1 MLELRIQNQQY
12 KYKCSLSYLPLHFLA
27 TKEGWF
33 AKGNQ
38 IMLVT
43 GECTFRLCVV
53 CTLLDC
59 VQCTHSFFLFTKLA
73 PTTHRYRSHILLD
86 QVVENCAVSPVF
98 SFRSFEQHNSTVKN
112 FSEHFDAIVSC
123 LQFPV
128 NNRKKEISSDNR
140 SLFDTLTCRKL
151 CSSFSPKW

>member
-1 MLELRIQNQQY
+1 MLELRIQNHQY

-53 CTLLDC
+53 YTLI
-59 VQCTHSFFLFTKLA
+59 LFVYKTSA
-73 PTTHRYRSHILLD
+73 
-86 QVVENCAVSPVF
+86 N
-98 SFRSFEQHNSTVKN
+98 NS
-112 FSEHFDAIVSC
+112 
-123 LQFPV
+123 
-128 NNRKKEISSDNR
+128 
-140 SLFDTLTCRKL
+140 
-151 CSSFSPKW
+151 